1 MPRSSSLDAV
11 GLDSLGDVLREARE
25 RVFGGRCRDSAGSPP
40 HAIPAVLSG
49 REAHDAWPPQW
60 TLVLTR
66 NKDGLDSR
74 TADWSAVVS

>member
-1 MPRSSSLDAV
+1 MPRSSSLNAV
-11 GLDSLGDVLREARE
+11 GLDSLGDLLREARE
-25 RVFGGRCRDSAGSPP
+25 RVFGRRYRDSARGAPR
-40 HAIPAVLSG
+40 AIPAVLSG